1 MGALSKSELA
11 RVAFWAKNMS
21 VLRDSGYK
29 WWPGFTYSD
38 AEWQQ
43 METLAAPISGGA
55 YIKFTWLN
63 ALLFIVFAAVV
74 VVCFF
79 VPVLT
84 LMYPNP
90 ADIQPLPFSLA
101 LAATALIAIGFG
113 LPLTMKISAWLC
125 ANEEVRATLA
135 STPET
140 EALASR
146 VSWQLARMTLIMCG
160 ILVPGMLLWI
170 TFNIDGGPILTV
182 LKFVFALLFI
192 GSTALTAL
200 KKKPS

>member
-1 MGALSKSELA
+1 MGELSKSELA
-11 RVAFWAKNMS
+11 RVAFWAKNMT

-43 METLAAPISGGA
+43 MDKLAAPISGGA

-101 LAATALIAIGFG
+101 LAATALIAIGLG

-146 VSWQLARMTLIMCG
+146 VSWQLARMTLIVCG

-170 TFNIDGGPILTV
+170 TFNIDGGPILTA

>member
-11 RVAFWAKNMS
+11 RVAFWAKNMT

-43 METLAAPISGGA
+43 MDKLAAPISGGA

-101 LAATALIAIGFG
+101 LAATTLIAIGLG

-125 ANEEVRATLA
+125 ASEEVRATLS

-146 VSWQLARMTLIMCG
+146 VSWQLARMTMIMCG

-182 LKFVFALLFI
+182 LKFVFALMFI

-200 KKKPS
+200 KKKSS